1 MDIAILPLAVTMMA
15 GPQEMT
21 AVILVTAR
29 DTVRLS
35 TAFLVGVTAAML
47 LGTTITYLLAGT
59 LGDLGDQDDKGT
71 AGLVIQYALAA
82 VLLFLAIRIY
92 RNREQV
98 EPPKWLGGLLEA
110 TPRNALTMGFLLIF
124 IFPTDVATM
133 LTVGVNLQHNDA
145 SLIEAWP
152 FWALTFLIAALPFL
166 TFLLF
171 RRRAEQ
177 AMPRVRDWMATNAWL
192 VNIFVLGLFIVMLLS

>member
-35 TAFLVGVTAAML
+35 TAFLVGVAAAML
-47 LGTTITYLLAGT
+47 LGTTITYLLAGAV
-59 LGDLGDQDDKGT
+59 GDLGNPDDKGSV
-71 AGLVIQYALAA
+71 GLVIQYVLAA
-82 VLLFLAIRIY
+82 VLLFLAIRTY
-92 RNREQV
+92 RNREHV

-110 TPRNALTMGFLLIF
+110 TPRKALTMGFLLIF

-133 LTVGVNLQHNDA
+133 LTVGVNLQQNDA
-145 SLIEAWP
+145 SLLEAWP
-152 FWALTFLIAALPFL
+152 FWVLTFLIAALPFL

-177 AMPRVRDWMATNAWL
+177 AMPKVRDWMATNAWL
-192 VNIFVLGLFIVMLLS
+192 LNIFVLGLFIVMLLS

>member
-29 DTVRLS
+29 DAVRLS
-35 TAFLVGVTAAML
+35 TAFLIGVAAAML
-47 LGTTITYLLAGT
+47 LGTTITYLLAGAV
-59 LGDLGDQDDKGT
+59 GDLGNPDDNGS
-71 AGLVIQYALAA
+71 AGRIIQYALAA
-82 VLLFLAIRIY
+82 VLLFLAIRTY
-92 RNREQV
+92 GNREHV

-110 TPRNALTMGFLLIF
+110 TPRKALTMGFLLIF
-124 IFPTDVATM
+124 VFPTDVATM
-133 LTVGVNLQHNDA
+133 LTVGVNLQQNDA
-145 SLIEAWP
+145 SLLDAWP

-177 AMPRVRDWMATNAWL
+177 AMPRVRDWLATNAWL